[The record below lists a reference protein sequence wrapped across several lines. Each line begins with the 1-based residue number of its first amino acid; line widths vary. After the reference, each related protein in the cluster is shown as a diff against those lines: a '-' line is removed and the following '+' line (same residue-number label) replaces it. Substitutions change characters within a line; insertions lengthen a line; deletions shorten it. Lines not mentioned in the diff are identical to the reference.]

1 MTTKKIR
8 KRSNN
13 LGPHPVV
20 DQAKELGV
28 ALERTTLKSNKRR
41 SSGKKFKTKIPGMLK
56 KTWLGKEASYD
67 LFECMLLSLM

>member
-1 MTTKKIR
+1 MTTKKVR

-56 KTWLGKEASYD
+56 NMAGERSIV
-67 LFECMLLSLM
+67 